1 MSYYT
6 VVEEVD
12 LLQLIGEVPLVPYV
26 ARHFKDWPV
35 LVCALV
41 LFVEFVALLIYS
53 SAKDS

>member
-12 LLQLIGEVPLVPYV
+12 LVQLIGEVPLVPYV

-41 LFVEFVALLIYS
+41 LFVEFMALLIYS